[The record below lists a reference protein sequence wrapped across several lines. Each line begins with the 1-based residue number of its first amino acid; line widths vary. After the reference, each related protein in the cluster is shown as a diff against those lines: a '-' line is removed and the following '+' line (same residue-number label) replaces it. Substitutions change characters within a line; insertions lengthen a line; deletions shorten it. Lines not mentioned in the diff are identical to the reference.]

1 MFCPNCGRQIPDGSK
16 FCPYC
21 GASLEGK
28 GINIPKSKSSKS
40 IAKIV
45 IPIILVIVILA
56 GLSGIVKL
64 IKHQQISAI
73 LPKITESHQNNA
85 IWPMFHY
92 NTQHTGRCPYDTSKN
107 DGTLKWRYQTGYPI
121 QSSPAIASDGTIY
134 VGSDD
139 HYLYAINPNGTLK
152 WKYQTGNFVTPSPDI
167 ASSPAIASDGT
178 IYVGSWDGYLYAIG
192 SK

>member
-21 GASLEGK
+21 GAKLEGR
-28 GINIPKSKSSKS
+28 IENIPKSKSSRS
-40 IAKIV
+40 IAKII

-56 GLSGIVKL
+56 GLFGVVKL
-64 IKHQQISAI
+64 IKHKQISAI
-73 LPKITESHQNNA
+73 LPKTPESQQSNSILPKTAESHQGSA

-92 NTQHTGRCPYDTSKN
+92 NAQHTGRCSYDTSKN
-107 DGTLKWRYQTGYPI
+107 DGTLKWKFQTG
-121 QSSPAIASDGTIY
+121 STIE
-134 VGSDD
+134 
-139 HYLYAINPNGTLK
+139 
-152 WKYQTGNFVTPSPDI
+152 
-167 ASSPAIASDGT
+167 SSPAIASDGT